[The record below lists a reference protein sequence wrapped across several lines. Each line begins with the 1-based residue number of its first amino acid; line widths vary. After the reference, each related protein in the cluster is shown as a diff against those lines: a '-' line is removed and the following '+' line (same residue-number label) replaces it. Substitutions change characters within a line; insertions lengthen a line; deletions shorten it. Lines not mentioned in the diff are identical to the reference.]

1 MRFETECI
9 MVLQGHPRSL
19 ILAPI
24 EKRVCN
30 FLLSSNSNFGSISP
44 RYTFSSEKSD
54 PTRIPP
60 EFWGCSPWTKLPML
74 WLRGAKTLINFE
86 LVKPVCSW
94 YINGRTD
101 GRLTIAIP
109 RFPLRA
115 SGALNLQDLKMA
127 DQKRTK
133 TEKVGLEND
142 GPNRSAG
149 KCRIWKMT
157 DPGTSK
163 LANNDTVTGCCSHV
177 ELSSFQNYKQWYR
190 PTGWAKKRGHSVL
203 QKYCSDLHDFF
214 AEIKVV

>member
-1 MRFETECI
+1 
-9 MVLQGHPRSL
+9 
-19 ILAPI
+19 
-24 EKRVCN
+24 
-30 FLLSSNSNFGSISP
+30 
-44 RYTFSSEKSD
+44 
-54 PTRIPP
+54 
-60 EFWGCSPWTKLPML
+60 ML

-157 DPGTSK
+157 DPGTAHQSWQMGSAFSSPCDLVRHFHFPGPAFSRSCIFSRPVCVTVY
-163 LANNDTVTGCCSHV
+163 LA
-177 ELSSFQNYKQWYR
+177 
-190 PTGWAKKRGHSVL
+190 L
-203 QKYCSDLHDFF
+203 QTYNTC
-214 AEIKVV
+214 